1 MNLTTSK
8 MIQVRK
14 EKLPMTRN
22 EDIYNIARAIPK
34 QYANNELITISVDK
48 LKPFKD
54 HPYQVNN
61 NDDMDRLV
69 ESIKEKGVLTPIIIR
84 PMENTN
90 EFEVISGHRRLYAA
104 QKVGITELPAFVH
117 NISRDEAVVEMV
129 DSNIQRENILPSE
142 KAKAYKMK
150 NDALKRTAGRPKNN
164 SLQVATNYNTAAEIG
179 KSNEESRDTVYRYI
193 RLTNLIPELLEKVD
207 NSQIALTPAVEI
219 SYLSEQQQYDLLET
233 MKSEDCTPSLS
244 QAQQLKKLSQKGNL
258 DMDGIFKIMSQP
270 KANQKEKISFEAAEL
285 RKYFPNC
292 TDNQIKENLLSL
304 AKQYK
309 ARNNRNRDAR

>member
-1 MNLTTSK
+1 MA
-8 MIQVRK
+8 
-14 EKLPMTRN
+14 RN
-22 EDIYNIARAIPK
+22 EDIYNIAKAIPK

-54 HPYQVNN
+54 HPYQVND
-61 NDDMDRLV
+61 NDETNRLV

-84 PMENTN
+84 PLENTD

-104 QKVGITELPAFVH
+104 QKAGITELSAFVH

-150 NDALKRTAGRPKNN
+150 NEALKRTAGRPKNN
-164 SLQVATNYNTAAEIG
+164 SRQVGENLWSVSVIAEDAPDSERQIQ
-179 KSNEESRDTVYRYI
+179 RYI
-193 RLTNLIPELLEKVD
+193 RLTNLVPELLQKVD
-207 NSQIALTPAVEI
+207 ENKIALTPAVEI

-233 MKSEDCTPSLS
+233 MESEDCTPSLS
-244 QAQQLKKLSQKGNL
+244 QAQQLKKLSQQGNL
-258 DMDGIFKIMSQP
+258 DMDSIFRIMSQP
-270 KANQKEKISFEAAEL
+270 KANQKEKISFEAVEL

-309 ARNNRNRDAR
+309 TRNKRNRDAR

>member
-1 MNLTTSK
+1 
-8 MIQVRK
+8 
-14 EKLPMTRN
+14 MTIN

-34 QYANNELITISVDK
+34 QYTNNELITVDTSK

-54 HPYQVNN
+54 HPYQVND
-61 NDDMDRLV
+61 NDDMERLV

-84 PMENTN
+84 PLENTD

-104 QKVGITELPAFVH
+104 QKAGMTKLPAFVH

-150 NDALKRTAGRPKNN
+150 NEALKRTAGRPKNN
-164 SLQVATNYNTAAEIG
+164 LLQVATNYNTATEIG
-179 KSNEESRDTVYRYI
+179 KTNDESRDTVYRYI

-233 MKSEDCTPSLS
+233 MESEDCTPSLS
-244 QAQQLKKLSQKGNL
+244 QAQQLKKLSQQGNL
-258 DMDGIFKIMSQP
+258 DMDSIFKIMSQP

-309 ARNNRNRDAR
+309 ARNNRSRDAR